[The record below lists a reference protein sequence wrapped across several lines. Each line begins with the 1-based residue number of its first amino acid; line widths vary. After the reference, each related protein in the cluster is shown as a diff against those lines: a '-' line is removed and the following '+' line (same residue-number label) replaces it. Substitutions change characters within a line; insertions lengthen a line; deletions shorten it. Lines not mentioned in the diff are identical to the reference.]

1 MRYMVLLRMSES
13 VGPPPRALVEAMDTA
28 MTEAFAAG
36 SMVDAGGL
44 APMARSVEVSLRRG
58 SVLTVDGPYSE
69 VKEVI
74 GGYAV
79 LKVDS
84 PEEAVEGA
92 RRMIELH
99 QRHWPGWEGAAEVRR
114 ISGPDEGPPA

>member
-13 VGPPPRALVEAMDTA
+13 VGPPPQALVEAMDAA
-28 MTEAFAAG
+28 MAEAFADG

-44 APMARSVEVSLRRG
+44 APMARSVEVALRRG

-79 LKVDS
+79 LEVDS
-84 PEEAVEGA
+84 PEQAVDGA

-99 QRHWPGWEGAAEVRR
+99 QLHWPGWEGAAEVRR
-114 ISGPDEGPPA
+114 ISGPGEGPPA